1 MSESKNNGFG
11 TLLLGVAFGLA
22 CGYSA
27 GILTA
32 QKPGRELRRDIGDYS
47 TDLAQRIT
55 ERFQSLKEVIKEKA
69 TEIKSFSDENLK
81 KTAKNI
87 EELVESLDKQL
98 EALTKKQPVS
108 ASKSNNN

>member
-1 MSESKNNGFG
+1 MSESRNDNGFG
-11 TLLLGVAFGLA
+11 ALLLGVAFGLA

-47 TDLAQRIT
+47 ADLAQKIT

-98 EALTKKQPVS
+98 EALNKKQVTTS
-108 ASKSNNN
+108 ASSKN